1 MIAADRAREA
11 AAGAL
16 AALAAEGDAMLAPW
30 PALSVG
36 APVMVGD
43 IAGAPAYWLVPLEAP
58 GHLGGR
64 VIGAARVDAVGRVMT
79 IGVTCRTPARI
90 ADCPRTVTGVTAAEA
105 ASAAAALLARD
116 ETASP
121 PRFVHDGPPGREAW
135 LVETEQGGRPAR
147 WITVTQGGAAARPAG
162 ARVGE
167 DPGRE

>member
-16 AALAAEGDAMLAPW
+16 AALAAEGDAMLKPW

-36 APVMVGD
+36 APAMVGD
-43 IAGAPAYWLVPLEAP
+43 IAGAPAYWLVPLEAE
-58 GHLGGR
+58 GH
-64 VIGAARVDAVGRVMT
+64 VIGAARVDATGRVMT
-79 IGVTCRTPARI
+79 IGITCRTPSRI
-90 ADCPRTVTGVTAAEA
+90 AKCPRTVTGVTAGEA

-135 LVETEQGGRPAR
+135 LVTTERGGRPAR

-162 ARVGE
+162 VRVGE
-167 DPGRE
+167 DTGRE